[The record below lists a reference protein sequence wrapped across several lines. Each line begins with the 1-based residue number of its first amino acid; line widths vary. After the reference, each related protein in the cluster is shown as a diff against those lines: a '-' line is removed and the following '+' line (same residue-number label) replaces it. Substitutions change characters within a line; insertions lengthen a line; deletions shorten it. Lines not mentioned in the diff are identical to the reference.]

1 MIYSRSSNR
10 FLMELRGRDVG
21 NPNTYGFFGGGVEPG
36 ELPEEACRRELMEE
50 AALSVKRF
58 DHAVKL
64 PSKSA
69 VVFLF
74 VKILKHEFVPELSWE
89 SGGYRWVNDIE
100 DVKPLH
106 KKILMNYGEI
116 RRLMAATRNQ
126 CQEPVIESPLKEPAH
141 VR

>member
-1 MIYSRSSNR
+1 
-10 FLMELRGRDVG
+10 MELRGKDVG
-21 NPNTYGFFGGGVEPG
+21 HPNTYGFFGGGVESG
-36 ELPEEACRRELMEE
+36 ELPEEACRRELVEE
-50 AALSVKRF
+50 SGLRVRWF
-58 DHAVKL
+58 DHSIRL

-89 SGGYRWVNDIE
+89 SGGYRWVKDIE

-106 KKILMNYGEI
+106 KKILKNYGEI
-116 RRLMAATRNQ
+116 RRLMAATRSTSASPAVEAV
-126 CQEPVIESPLKEPAH
+126 QEKESAN